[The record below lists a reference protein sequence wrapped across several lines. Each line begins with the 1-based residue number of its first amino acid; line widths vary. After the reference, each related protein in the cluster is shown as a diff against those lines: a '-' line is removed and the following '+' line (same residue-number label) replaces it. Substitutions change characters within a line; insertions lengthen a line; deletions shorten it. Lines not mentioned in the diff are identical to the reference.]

1 MIMLDFDT
9 ARKNKAQGVILV
21 SRGSVKVTKGK
32 ITYTEKEQYIF
43 YASTY
48 TEARNTTRDLDWCN
62 EIAERLKMK
71 EVKYSQEYICMEAY
85 SLKEKMKATTKRED
99 INLGTL
105 VPVRCFYRLNV
116 TSKEYTKAGDKPK
129 YEIKRLGVME
139 YANM

>member
-32 ITYTEKEQYIF
+32 ITYMEKEQYIY
-43 YASTY
+43 YASTC

-62 EIAERLKMK
+62 EIAETLKMK
-71 EVKYSQEYICMEAY
+71 EEAYAHEYICLEAY

-105 VPVRCFYRLNV
+105 VPVRCFFRLNV
-116 TSKEYTKAGDKPK
+116 TSKEYAKAGDKPK
-129 YEIKRLGVME
+129 YEIKRIGVME
-139 YANM
+139 HVNM